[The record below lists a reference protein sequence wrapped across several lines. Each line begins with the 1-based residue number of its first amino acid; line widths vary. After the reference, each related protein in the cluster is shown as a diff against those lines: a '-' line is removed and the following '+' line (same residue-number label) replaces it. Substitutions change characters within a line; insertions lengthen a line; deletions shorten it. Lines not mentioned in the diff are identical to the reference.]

1 MLSKKLLEYNSTK
14 AQPHILVI
22 GDLMLDHY
30 IHGSASRLSP
40 EAPVPIVNAKKEFK
54 IIGGAGNVANNIIAL
69 GGKVSIG
76 GVVGDD
82 PNGDEIIKMLV
93 EKQVETSLIVKD
105 STRVSTLKT
114 RVLADNH
121 QIVRVDREDTHPINE
136 KVENDILAN
145 LSAEISKADVI
156 IISDYNKG
164 LLTLSLTQNIINYAN
179 NTNKKVVVD
188 PKGID
193 YSKYKNAYLIK
204 PNRKE
209 LTETAKIGA
218 LSDEN
223 LLKEAAQVVFKQTD
237 VENLVVTLS
246 EEGMVIINKQEF
258 LKLPIKAT
266 EVYDVTGAGDTVI
279 ATIAYCLALGLTLY
293 EACQVSNY
301 AAAIVI
307 KHVGSATTS
316 IEQIISVIDQE
327 ND

>member
-1 MLSKKLLEYNSTK
+1 MLSKKLLEYNSK
-14 AQPHILVI
+14 IQPNILVI

-30 IHGSASRLSP
+30 IHGSATRLSP
-40 EAPVPIVNAKKEFK
+40 EAPVPIVSAKKEFK

-69 GGKVSIG
+69 GGKVSVG

-82 PNGDEIIKMLV
+82 DNGEEIIKILL
-93 EKQVETSLIVKD
+93 EKQADTSLIVKD
-105 STRVSTLKT
+105 KSRSTTLKT
-114 RVLADNH
+114 RILADNH
-121 QIVRVDREDTHPINE
+121 QIVRVDREHLHPINTE
-136 KVENDILAN
+136 IETEISDQLAN
-145 LSAEISKADVI
+145 EISKSDIV

-164 LLTLSLTQNIINYAN
+164 LLTPLLTQNIINYAKSV
-179 NTNKKVVVD
+179 NKKVVVD

-209 LTETAKIGA
+209 LTETAKIGSLNNEA
-218 LSDEN
+218 S
-223 LLKEAAQVVFKQTD
+223 LKEAATVVFNQTN

-246 EEGMVIINKQEF
+246 EEGMVIINATEF
-258 LKLPIKAT
+258 TTLPIKAT

-279 ATIAYCLALGLTLY
+279 ATIAYCLAIGLNLY
-293 EACQVSNY
+293 EACQISNY

-316 IEQIISVIDQE
+316 IEEVMNAIKEQ